1 MKLKLFERLFTK
13 NLTRIPLIWIDF
25 NYKKYMADGA
35 KGSCMAKIH
44 PILRDDEHI
53 KETIN
58 DLIDY
63 IREDYNMDEI

>member
-1 MKLKLFERLFTK
+1 MKLLQRLLTK
-13 NLTRIPLIWIDF
+13 NLTKMPLLWVDF
-25 NYKKYMADGA
+25 NYKKYKSEGA